1 MIGFFEMF
9 PTFGYTLQINAARMS
24 GFAGFKKYDTA
35 VILFLLRVEI
45 EEVPANSGVKGS
57 PQ

>member
-1 MIGFFEMF
+1 MFFEMF
-9 PTFGYTLQINAARMS
+9 STFGYTLQINSARMS